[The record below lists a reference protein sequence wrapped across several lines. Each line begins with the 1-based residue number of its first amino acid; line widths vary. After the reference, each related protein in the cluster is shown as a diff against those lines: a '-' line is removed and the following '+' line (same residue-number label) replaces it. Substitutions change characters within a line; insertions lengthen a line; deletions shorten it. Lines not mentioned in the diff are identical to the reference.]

1 MPQRNFGYRNRVTP
15 PYGCLPVMSPYAWVI
30 GDRFVGR
37 HDHMP
42 PHGKRIGFDKRSVG
56 AGVLDGPPF
65 TGNAIVRR
73 TGRRGRRPL
82 QRSIETIAFMRAT
95 ARVAPTTNQRCCI
108 ALSQGGQGR
117 PPLQPTNDT
126 PAQGTHR
133 PPIPRRIIGWR
144 DTWVPPYEAFDDGR
158 RNLYA
163 FTPPKRLSLC

>member
-42 PHGKRIGFDKRSVG
+42 PHVIRTGFDKRSVG

-95 ARVAPTTNQRCCI
+95 ARVAPTHKPTMLHRVIAGRTGSSAPTADQRYPG
-108 ALSQGGQGR
+108 AGYAS
-117 PPLQPTNDT
+117 TADT
-126 PAQGTHR
+126 PSHH
-133 PPIPRRIIGWR
+133 
-144 DTWVPPYEAFDDGR
+144 WVAGHMGPALR
-158 RNLYA
+158 
-163 FTPPKRLSLC
+163 SV